1 MGMGHSVAQWDSRAD
16 ADRRTGRRAAS
27 GGRPRGRGRDRRRFG
42 LRYELSLAG
51 GPICGRVN
59 GRVLAAVN
67 ADGGATITPP
77 TTNAQGGFGGY
88 RPLPELPP
96 RAGYLI
102 ALDAAG

>member
-1 MGMGHSVAQWDSRAD
+1 MPIVARAG
-16 ADRRTGRRAAS
+16 APRRVAALAAAAAIVVVS
-27 GGRPRGRGRDRRRFG
+27 GCG
-42 LRYELSLAG
+42 YELSLAG

-59 GRVLAAVN
+59 RRVLAAVN